1 MGVILTSYFKV
12 KGFKIPRVL
21 LGTSPF
27 IGAGQFGERAYLY
40 QLMFY
45 NKPEK
50 IRDLMVSVFEMRV
63 RGVQLL
69 PYHWVVSGLEL
80 ALKSYDDIVIVG
92 SILPGEVN
100 ESLERLKDLN
110 AIAVLLHGAISD
122 TLNESIIKYLL
133 TKLKILFPL
142 TGIVTHTPG
151 RTIPWFIEKN
161 FEFDLILAPLN
172 MAGIFMDIPPEK
184 AIDLYKN
191 VGKPIIGK
199 KILAGGRLNP
209 KEALTFAS
217 QSKCLDGVALGVASF
232 EEAEETFKIALKLFN
247 F

>member
-1 MGVILTSYFKV
+1 MGVILASYFKV
-12 KGFKIPRVL
+12 KGYKIPRVL

-50 IRDLMVSVFEMRV
+50 IRDLMVSVFEMGV
-63 RGVQLL
+63 RGLQLL

-80 ALKSYDDIVIVG
+80 ALKSYDNIVIVG
-92 SILPGEVN
+92 SILPDEVN
-100 ESLERLKDLN
+100 DSLERLKNLN
-110 AIAVLLHGAISD
+110 ASVVFLHGAISD
-122 TLNESIIKYLL
+122 TLDESIIKYLL

-142 TGIVTHTPG
+142 TGIATHTPG
-151 RTIPWFIEKN
+151 RTIPWFMEKD

-172 MAGIFMDIPPEK
+172 MAGTFMDISPKE
-184 AIDLYKN
+184 AVNLYKST
-191 VGKPIIGK
+191 GKPVIGK
-199 KILAGGRLNP
+199 KLLAGGRLNP
-209 KEALTFAS
+209 REALSFAS
-217 QSKCLDGVALGVASF
+217 QCECLEGVALGVASL
-232 EEAEETFKIALKLFN
+232 EEAKETFTTAIKLFY